1 MAAAEQRRH
10 CRRRRCSEYH
20 HGRLAATSLPDSILG
35 PRLRGSSQSTAA
47 PVTLSKPTVAEHLY
61 KYKERYLLLLPAIVL
76 FIVFRY
82 VPMAGIVLAWKRFTV
97 TGCSG

>member
-1 MAAAEQRRH
+1 M
-10 CRRRRCSEYH
+10 
-20 HGRLAATSLPDSILG
+20 PDSS
-35 PRLRGSSQSTAA
+35 RSTAA
-47 PVTLSKPTVAEHLY
+47 PVTLSKPSVAEHLY

-97 TGCSG
+97 AGGLFGSPWAG